1 MQRGLEALR
10 LDEPGSSKYFD
21 RAVAVEP
28 RNAKAWGL
36 LAYSLAQGVGD
47 GPRDLTGPTA
57 LATERAARTALQ
69 IDRNE
74 PDALLAMALV
84 QSDMMDWFS
93 REQRYLRILAVD
105 PKNTRVMR
113 SLGQMLHSVGRCR
126 ESLAVVE
133 RAIAIE
139 PLSPDHQVR
148 KALRLWVIGRVA
160 DADPVIDRAMELW
173 PAHRLVRLARLMI
186 YAFTGRT
193 QAALALV
200 KDEEARPILLSPAAA
215 SIWRTAL
222 AALEGRSP
230 STIAAAREAMVEG
243 SKNSTAVAAWAILV
257 LSALDELD
265 ASFEVANGF
274 LLGRGSVIVRPPPE
288 VRTPSVNNRGWR
300 NTFGL
305 FTPPTKAMRLDPR
318 FKALCDGLGLT
329 EYWRKRGIGPD
340 AFLMRP

>member
-1 MQRGLEALR
+1 
-10 LDEPGSSKYFD
+10 
-21 RAVAVEP
+21 
-28 RNAKAWGL
+28 
-36 LAYSLAQGVGD
+36 
-47 GPRDLTGPTA
+47 
-57 LATERAARTALQ
+57 
-69 IDRNE
+69 
-74 PDALLAMALV
+74 
-84 QSDMMDWFS
+84 MMDWFS

-105 PKNTRVMR
+105 PKNNRVMR